1 MRPGSKVARLVLVVV
16 AVILLS
22 LPLALSSCGK
32 SFPYQGTLSG
42 DWSGHLTVLSRDV
55 SIGGTLSITVD
66 SKGAVSGT
74 FTSTTEGAR
83 PTTMSGQVN
92 DNGDLTGS
100 VTLTIGSTNYIS
112 NWQGK
117 MTASGSSLG
126 MQGTWTSQHG
136 SGTFSGTGTSSK

>member
-1 MRPGSKVARLVLVVV
+1 MRHGNRAARLVLAVV
-16 AVILLS
+16 AVLLVA
-22 LPLALSSCGK
+22 LPLALSSCGN

-42 DWSGHLTVLSRDV
+42 DWSGQLTILGRDV

-83 PTTMSGQVN
+83 PATMSGEVN
-92 DNGDLTGS
+92 NSGDLTGS
-100 VTLTIGSTNYIS
+100 VTLTIGATDFIS
-112 NWQGK
+112 SWQGK